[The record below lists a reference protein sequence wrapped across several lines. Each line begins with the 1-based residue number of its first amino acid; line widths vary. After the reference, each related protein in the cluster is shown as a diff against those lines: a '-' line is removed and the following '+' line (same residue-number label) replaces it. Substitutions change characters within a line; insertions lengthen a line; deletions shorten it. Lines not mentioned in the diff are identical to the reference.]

1 MKIISSIL
9 STNNHSKPWVDL
21 SVVQLKALHTR
32 YIYPAAKAANAHPGE
47 DHQKNQPTHAH
58 KMANQQQKQVVLAMG
73 RSLGCWLLVY
83 VALAHVLVVWKW
95 QTPPSSSSSS
105 SLMPLQ
111 EEAVFIDETTA
122 TSADV
127 TTDTD
132 PQRLLVDQ
140 VKLLEAT
147 AVQLENAVKDA
158 VAHNGQLEQA
168 VLLEQA
174 ALAAATQPHTVSVT
188 VQETKSLP
196 KVASVE
202 HLRTVLQRS
211 NLVLDQDVMPN
222 ETLAETLDLALS
234 ELRQIIA
241 LRDWPSAARVL
252 PIGRSTLPRDPIPS
266 AKASSLTLCHKQP
279 SSSTRLN
286 QTLVEQAKANMSQTF
301 ASQANVA
308 PFLPLSLADSV
319 AHVQDALQMALTNAT
334 IRVAARL
341 DQARRQAVAAAHGG
355 GGGSNVAEMDSA
367 TATATTTDCGWTA
380 EQDAQVLAWLDA
392 GLEAMH
398 NSAAQTDV
406 RTALRQALQAYDI
419 DTSTLILDADLTAS
433 SSSSSQQPSQTGR
446 PRRPNNVLPS
456 TINLGQLLDTPTLH
470 ESAVLMDYVLQ
481 WIHSLHY
488 DVVDDL
494 LDAHVYSKVP
504 DDVPTIG
511 PVAVDYVLQRAGQV
525 DISVP
530 PWLWKGR
537 AALWR

>member
-1 MKIISSIL
+1 
-9 STNNHSKPWVDL
+9 
-21 SVVQLKALHTR
+21 
-32 YIYPAAKAANAHPGE
+32 
-47 DHQKNQPTHAH
+47 
-58 KMANQQQKQVVLAMG
+58 MANQQQKQVVLAVG
-73 RSLGCWLLVY
+73 RALGCWLLVY

-95 QTPPSSSSSS
+95 QTPPSSSS
-105 SLMPLQ
+105 LMPRQ

-122 TSADV
+122 TTADV

-140 VKLLEAT
+140 VTLLEAT

-158 VAHNGQLEQA
+158 VAHNGQFEQA

-188 VQETKSLP
+188 VRETKSLP

-202 HLRTVLQRS
+202 HLRTVLQRT

-252 PIGRSTLPRDPIPS
+252 QIGRSTLPRDPIPS
-266 AKASSLTLCHKQP
+266 AKASSLTLCHKQR
-279 SSSTRLN
+279 SLSTRLN
-286 QTLVEQAKANMSQTF
+286 QTLVEQAKANLTQTF

-341 DQARRQAVAAAHGG
+341 DQARRQAVAAAR
-355 GGGSNVAEMDSA
+355 GGSNVAEMDSA
-367 TATATTTDCGWTA
+367 ATAKTTDCGWTT

-406 RTALRQALQAYDI
+406 RTALRQALQDYDI

-446 PRRPNNVLPS
+446 PRRPNNVPPS

-504 DDVPTIG
+504 DDVPAIG

-530 PWLWKGR
+530 PRLWKGR